1 MQITNDNWDK
11 VLGILQSTIMPAGF
25 KSRIKPLKVS
35 EDMESRTITLIA
47 DDEMTISF
55 INNRYLSDIT
65 AAVKRVYGS
74 EYNVNIKNS
83 SGLIERT
90 GPGESIVSD
99 GSGDQ
104 SGDSGSAKVL
114 QNDDS
119 ALNPKYKFESFVT
132 GPNNELAFAA
142 SEAVAKNTGGA
153 YNPLFIYGNSGL
165 GKTHLMHAIG
175 HYVMQNEPEKY
186 VLYISS
192 EMFTNELVNAIQSRK
207 MEEFRTKYRS
217 VDVLMIDDIQFIEKK
232 DSTQEEI
239 FHTFNALYEAHRQIV
254 ISSDRPPKEI
264 KSIDNR
270 LRSRFEWG
278 LSVDIKSPDYETRIA
293 ILKNKAEME
302 DFRVTDDMLE
312 IFDII
317 ATKITANI
325 RELEGA
331 LNRVIAHATLTKK
344 PLTRETAR
352 EVLTDVFSTS
362 SGTIDANLIKSA
374 VCSRYNI
381 TVEEIESS
389 KRTKALAFPRQIAM
403 YLCRELTDLSLP
415 KIGESFGNRDHTTV
429 MHACDKISKQME
441 TDNMLRSDI
450 EDLKSG
456 LNGS

>member
-1 MQITNDNWDK
+1 MQITNDSWGE
-11 VLGILQSTIMPAGF
+11 VLKILESTILTV
-25 KSRIKPLKVS
+25 SYNSWIKPLKAY
-35 EDMESRTITLIA
+35 EDKKKHTVTLTA
-47 DDEMTISF
+47 DDDMTMSF
-55 INNRYLSDIT
+55 IKNRYISDIK
-65 AAVKRVYGS
+65 AAVEKVYGS
-74 EYNVNIKNS
+74 EYTVKIENS
-83 SGLIERT
+83 ADFSEGAVSR
-90 GPGESIVSD
+90 ESAGFGSVGNTSD
-99 GSGDQ
+99 QPDQ
-104 SGDSGSAKVL
+104 NSKKIS
-114 QNDDS
+114 NDES
-119 ALNPKYKFESFVT
+119 SLNPKYIFDTFVT

-175 HYVMQNEPEKY
+175 HYVMRNEPDKY
-186 VLYISS
+186 VLYVSS
-192 EMFTNELVNAIQSRK
+192 EMFTNELVNAIQARK
-207 MEEFRTKYRS
+207 MEEFRAKYRS

-232 DSTQEEI
+232 DTTQEEI
-239 FHTFNALYEAHRQIV
+239 FHTFNSLYEAHRQIV

-302 DFRVTDDMLE
+302 NFEITDDMLE
-312 IFDII
+312 ILDII

-331 LNRVIAHATLTKK
+331 LNRVTAHATLTNK
-344 PLTRETAR
+344 PLTKETAK

-362 SGTIDANLIKSA
+362 TGVIDANLIKSA

-381 TVEEIESS
+381 TIEEIESS

-403 YLCRELTDLSLP
+403 YLCRELTELSLP
-415 KIGESFGNRDHTTV
+415 KIGENFGNRDHTTV
-429 MHACDKISKQME
+429 MHA
-441 TDNMLRSDI
+441 
-450 EDLKSG
+450 
-456 LNGS
+456 